1 MKIEIPKQNLHV
13 EFDVQKDYDILWH
26 EDENGKKVG
35 DLTITPVK
43 GSIDIT
49 CDIELDTGD
58 LKVTDVL
65 SVMRSFSKMQRAICK
80 KSCRAGHYRIDLAKD

>member
-1 MKIEIPKQNLHV
+1 MKIEMPKQNLHL
-13 EFDVQKDYDILWH
+13 DVDITKDYDILWH
-26 EDENGKKVG
+26 RDEDGKKVN

-65 SVMRSFSKMQRAICK
+65 SVMRSFSKMQRAIHK
-80 KSCRAGHYRIDLAKD
+80 KSRADHYRIDLAKD